1 MRPHSDTNK
10 PRNYWLDCHP
20 FATILFKIRPILP
33 IKDWSKRHFLAKFVR
48 ISGVRSVMTA
58 TASAHG
64 GEFNFVQGYAIGRP
78 QALTDVLDAMGPPII
93 LEDASTTLKL
103 SR

>member
-1 MRPHSDTNK
+1 
-10 PRNYWLDCHP
+10 
-20 FATILFKIRPILP
+20 
-33 IKDWSKRHFLAKFVR
+33 
-48 ISGVRSVMTA
+48 MTA

-78 QALTDVLDAMGPPII
+78 QALTDVLDAMDPPII